1 MVEERGTS
9 VSKPL
14 SGRSAPVIKRVD
26 EADWAQLRLLRLA
39 ALADSPGM
47 FGSIL
52 EREQRYEEK
61 DWREWSRRE
70 ATFFAVH
77 PGAPVGI
84 AACAEGDRPEDR
96 KLYSMWV
103 HPDHRR
109 TGVATALLEAV
120 TTWATDDGASRLT
133 LWVARTNDSAANLY
147 RRAGFTATG
156 DSKPLPSNPSVL
168 EDKLALD
175 LR

>member
-1 MVEERGTS
+1 MSSDQR
-9 VSKPL
+9 
-14 SGRSAPVIKRVD
+14 APVIKRV
-26 EADWAQLRLLRLA
+26 EESDWAQLRSSRLA

-61 DWREWSRRE
+61 DWREWAHQG
-70 ATFFAVH
+70 ATFLALH
-77 PGAPVGI
+77 SGTPVGI
-84 AACAEGDRPEDR
+84 AAGAVADRPEDR

-103 HPDHRR
+103 HPDHRG

-120 TTWATDDGASRLT
+120 TTWASDDGATRLT
-133 LWVARTNDSAANLY
+133 LWVARTNDPAANLY
-147 RRAGFTATG
+147 RRRGFTATG
-156 DSKPLPSNPSVL
+156 ESKPLPSNPSVL
-168 EDKLALD
+168 EDQLALD